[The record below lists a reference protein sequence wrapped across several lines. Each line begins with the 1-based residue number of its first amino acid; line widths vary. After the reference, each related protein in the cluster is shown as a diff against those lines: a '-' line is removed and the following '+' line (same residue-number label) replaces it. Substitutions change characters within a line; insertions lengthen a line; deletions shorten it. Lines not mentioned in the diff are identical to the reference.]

1 MNSAVA
7 CLHMSTSQLLHHVN
21 IAYMIHVHFVVLNLL
36 PFLCFQGT
44 YEKGTKDEIE
54 EFSYQLLDVTGDG
67 IFGR

>member
-1 MNSAVA
+1 
-7 CLHMSTSQLLHHVN
+7 
-21 IAYMIHVHFVVLNLL
+21 MIRVHFIVLYLL